1 MPMREAITTG
11 FAACASF
18 FVISLARVGLRAGLG
33 ALFVLK
39 RARTLAA
46 SESEARRSLLK
57 DPAGVY
63 LPQGQQCRLHAGV
76 RVAETP

>member
-57 DPAGVY
+57 DPAGVPCA
-63 LPQGQQCRLHAGV
+63 LASSWCWWCLALASQL
-76 RVAETP
+76 